1 MSRIYFVYL
10 FYSISIPWWGHELE
24 FEFPPIKRSK
34 YSSAYML
41 GFYVEYYLSSK
52 LFLKFIEFVFRI
64 KFLVLLQIELISKS
78 IFEGFMDG

>member
-1 MSRIYFVYL
+1 
-10 FYSISIPWWGHELE
+10 
-24 FEFPPIKRSK
+24 
-34 YSSAYML
+34 ML